1 MGLIVQKFGGTSVGS
16 VEKIE
21 NVASR
26 VIEEKERGNDV
37 VVVVSA
43 MGKTTDQLVKMAEDI
58 SENPSKREMDMLL
71 TTGEQITISLL
82 TMALIEKGY
91 SAISYT
97 GWQAGITTEEVHG
110 NARILNIE
118 TEKIQS
124 QLGMGRLSLLL
135 VFKEKQKRMK
145 L

>member
-43 MGKTTDQLVKMAEDI
+43 MGKTTDQLVKMAEEI

-91 SAISYT
+91 QCYFLYRMA
-97 GWQAGITTEEVHG
+97 GW
-110 NARILNIE
+110 NYD
-118 TEKIQS
+118 
-124 QLGMGRLSLLL
+124 GRSSWKCKDIKYRNRKDSKPIREWEDCRCCW
-135 VFKEKQKRMK
+135 FSRKNRKG
-145 L
+145 